1 MHQIDMHE
9 AKLHLAD
16 FIDIALG
23 GSHVTRD
30 ESVSVMYSTELNS
43 TTSLVPPQRTDQHGI
58 LDQKPPDF
66 QCLSG

>member
-23 GSHVTRD
+23 GEEIVIRK
-30 ESVSVMYSTELNS
+30 
-43 TTSLVPPQRTDQHGI
+43 TTNP
-58 LDQKPPDF
+58 
-66 QCLSG
+66 C